1 MKSNF
6 AALLCLCVTSSTAQ
20 FFYTLPDVKNVT
32 LHGFGNLSREDPGVL
47 GVTTDAPQP
56 TVALNRTGIA
66 AFVSK
71 YSTYRVNSFEEFDNC
86 LKSKQGGCV
95 DIVSSSPELLGN
107 ETVRITKL
115 LRTAPLGNVLRCS
128 FPLPPNDE
136 KNSSVQAYCHPS
148 GIYRG
153 YRLGDDLGGYR
164 GYRSSGDLGRYRGYR
179 SGGDLGGYRGYR
191 LGDDLGGYRGYRS
204 GGGLGGYRG
213 YRSGDDL
220 EAYRGYRSSDD
231 LGGYRG
237 YRSGGDLGGYRG
249 YRSGG
254 DLGGYRGYRSSGDLE
269 GYRGYRSGG
278 DLGGYS
284 GYRSGSD
291 LGGYRGYRSGDN
303 LRGYKGFDN
312 GGSFLAG
319 GIIYAEAQAEDSN
332 STFNVLMACHGFKVS
347 SCQLLLGNSFVAFN
361 AKYPEFPNAVA
372 IRVPL
377 D

>member
-237 YRSGGDLGGYRG
+237 YRSG
-249 YRSGG
+249 
-254 DLGGYRGYRSSGDLE
+254 
-269 GYRGYRSGG
+269 
-278 DLGGYS
+278 
-284 GYRSGSD
+284 
-291 LGGYRGYRSGDN
+291 DN

>member
-164 GYRSSGDLGRYRGYR
+164 GYRS
-179 SGGDLGGYRGYR
+179 
-191 LGDDLGGYRGYRS
+191 

-220 EAYRGYRSSDD
+220 EAYRGYRSSD
-231 LGGYRG
+231 
-237 YRSGGDLGGYRG
+237 
-249 YRSGG
+249 
-254 DLGGYRGYRSSGDLE
+254 
-269 GYRGYRSGG
+269 
-278 DLGGYS
+278 
-284 GYRSGSD
+284 D